1 MERDQWKQFDFL
13 LLAVVLVLVGW
24 GLAMIYSA
32 TYRLSGTP
40 AVDPRVY
47 QQAVFLGVGL
57 LAAVAVLLVD
67 YNLFRDFAI
76 PIYVLGVLSLA
87 GVLAIGQITHGSQRW
102 VDLGFF
108 TIQPSEPAK
117 LAVIIGLSRYLTD
130 HEDKIH
136 EFRHILLT
144 LVMVAVPAGLT
155 LLQPDMTTAAVYL
168 AIWLGMAVMAGMRFW
183 HSLALICF
191 GVATGPLAW
200 LLMHDYQRDRVRVF
214 LGLENDPT
222 GKGYNAIQAVIGV
235 GAGGWFGRGFTS
247 GTQSQLHFLRVQY
260 ADYIFSVL
268 AEEMGFVGALALFAI
283 FLFVCWRCLS
293 IAGRCIQTFP
303 RLLVTG
309 VVMMFGFQVFVNI
322 GMNIGLLPPAGVTLP
337 LISYGGSS
345 LITAL
350 AAIGLV
356 ENVAL
361 RLREERR

>member
-13 LLAVVLVLVGW
+13 LMAVVLVLVGW

-47 QQAVFLGVGL
+47 QQAVFLAVGL
-57 LAAVAVLLVD
+57 LAAAVVLFID
-67 YNLFRDFAI
+67 YNLFRDFAM
-76 PIYVLGVLSLA
+76 PIYIVGVLSLA
-87 GVLAIGQITHGSQRW
+87 GVLVIGQITHGSQRW

-108 TIQPSEPAK
+108 SIQPSEPAK
-117 LAVIIGLSRYLTD
+117 LTVIIGLSRYLAD
-130 HEDKIH
+130 HEDQIH
-136 EFRHILLT
+136 EFKHILVT
-144 LVMVAVPAGLT
+144 LLMAAIPAGLT
-155 LLQPDMTTAAVYL
+155 LAQPDMTTAAVYI

-183 HSLALICF
+183 HTMALTCF
-191 GVATGPLAW
+191 GIATGPLAW
-200 LLMHDYQRDRVRVF
+200 MFMHDYQRDRVRVF
-214 LGLENDPT
+214 LGLEDDPT

-268 AEEMGFVGALALFAI
+268 AEELGFIGALALFFI
-283 FLFVCWRCLS
+283 FLFLCWRCLGV
-293 IAGRCIQTFP
+293 AGRCPQTFP
-303 RLLVTG
+303 RLVVTG
-309 VVMMFGFQVFVNI
+309 VVVMFAFQVFVNI

-337 LISYGGSS
+337 FISYGGSS

-350 AAIGLV
+350 AAVGLV
-356 ENVAL
+356 QNVAL
-361 RLREERR
+361 RRREERR